1 ESGLHYNLFR
11 YYDPDSGRFTQLDP
25 IGLAGGIN
33 LYQYAPNALGWVDP
47 LGLSRECSA
56 EKIPITRN
64 SARKLLRSRG
74 LNKQIQYDTI
84 NSFDG
89 QIYASKGMPGDKFT
103 ITEHTPGSASQV
115 YVTKGSAGATPA
127 ERRANLALPP
137 NNSATYEGNVAL
149 TRAQI
154 LLEGKV
160 APQLQWGADK
170 IGGGW
175 QIVTAGGR
183 YSGATEL
190 L

>member
-1 ESGLHYNLFR
+1 ETGLHYSLFR
-11 YYDPDSGRFTQLDP
+11 YYDPAGGRFTQTDP
-25 IGLAGGIN
+25 IGLRGGLN
-33 LYQYAPNALGWVDP
+33 LYAYAPNPLSWVDP
-47 LGLSRECSA
+47 LGVSKCSL
-56 EKIPITRN
+56 EKTPITRN
-64 SARKLLRSRG
+64 SARNLLRSRG
-74 LNKQIQYDTI
+74 LNKQIQHDTI

-89 QIYASKGMPGDKFT
+89 QIYASRGKSGDVFT

-115 YVTKGSAGATPA
+115 YVTRGSAGATPA

-137 NNSATYEGNVAL
+137 NHSATYEGKVAL
-149 TRAQI
+149 TRPQT

-170 IGGGW
+170 TGGGW